1 MSRRGENIYKRKDGR
16 YEGRYIKTYDCEGK
30 AKYGAVYARTYA
42 ETKEKLYLAKEA
54 LILRQ
59 NYKESAQ
66 TVNQWFSGYLEK
78 IKNTIKESTYF
89 IYLRYIRNHIEP
101 YLGKRKLADL
111 QPEHLQGFI
120 NHLSEQG
127 LSARTIKII
136 YIFVS
141 EGLKEAQEQKYIDTV
156 WKKVRLP
163 KVTAPKMRV
172 FTANEQKRLEAAAD
186 ENEAEKGIGIF
197 LCLYTGLRLGE
208 LCGLKWKDI
217 NFYTKTLTVRRTL
230 QRVPCQ
236 EPSEEKTKLVFLP
249 PKSVSSI
256 REIPLP
262 GFMMRKLWNYK
273 QSQFNM
279 SKYVI
284 HNNGKV
290 IEPRNYQYYFKRL
303 LKQAKIEPA
312 NFHTLRHTFATRAL
326 EIGFDV
332 KTLSELLGHSSATI
346 TLNKYAHSLDEHK
359 RSRMEMLSAIY
370 Q

>member
-1 MSRRGENIYKRKDGR
+1 M
-16 YEGRYIKTYDCEGK
+16 
-30 AKYGAVYARTYA
+30 
-42 ETKEKLYLAKEA
+42 
-54 LILRQ
+54 
-59 NYKESAQ
+59 
-66 TVNQWFSGYLEK
+66 
-78 IKNTIKESTYF
+78 
-89 IYLRYIRNHIEP
+89 
-101 YLGKRKLADL
+101 
-111 QPEHLQGFI
+111 
-120 NHLSEQG
+120 
-127 LSARTIKII
+127 
-136 YIFVS
+136 
-141 EGLKEAQEQKYIDTV
+141 
-156 WKKVRLP
+156 
-163 KVTAPKMRV
+163 
-172 FTANEQKRLEAAAD
+172 
-186 ENEAEKGIGIF
+186 
-197 LCLYTGLRLGE
+197 
-208 LCGLKWKDI
+208 
-217 NFYTKTLTVRRTL
+217 
-230 QRVPCQ
+230 PCQ